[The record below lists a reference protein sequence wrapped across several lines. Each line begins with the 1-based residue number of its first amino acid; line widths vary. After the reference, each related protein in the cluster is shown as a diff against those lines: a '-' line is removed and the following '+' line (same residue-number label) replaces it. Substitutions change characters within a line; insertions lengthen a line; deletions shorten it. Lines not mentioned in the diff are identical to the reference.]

1 MSIFHKYI
9 KELRKSG
16 KRSFTIQQLIVELK
30 TAPAVARV
38 GLHRL
43 KQEGDIISPARG
55 FYVIV
60 PPEYQRQGSIPP
72 EELVVLLME
81 HLNQSYYVSLLSAA
95 QHYGA
100 THQRP
105 NSFQIVCNRRIQ
117 HPLEFGSISI
127 DAVYKQDLKSLPINQ
142 ISTPVGYLN
151 IASPELLVFDLF
163 YYSKRSGGLNHI
175 ATLLSELIAS
185 IDILRV
191 IDLAKRLN
199 EKAWVQRL
207 GYTLDHIETED
218 EDKKVIITEKLLE
231 YLSNKMKLYVPMEPG
246 IDRKGYPR
254 NKKWKIIENVKIES
268 DI

>member
-1 MSIFHKYI
+1 MALSNHLAQGGQTFLHKVRM
-9 KELRKSG
+9 LRQVLG
-16 KRSFTIQQLIVELK
+16 LAFRLGIG
-30 TAPAVARV
+30 V
-38 GLHRL
+38 G
-43 KQEGDIISPARG
+43 
-55 FYVIV
+55 
-60 PPEYQRQGSIPP
+60 
-72 EELVVLLME
+72 
-81 HLNQSYYVSLLSAA
+81 
-95 QHYGA
+95 
-100 THQRP
+100 
-105 NSFQIVCNRRIQ
+105 
-117 HPLEFGSISI
+117 
-127 DAVYKQDLKSLPINQ
+127 
-142 ISTPVGYLN
+142 
-151 IASPELLVFDLF
+151 LLVFDLY

-191 IDLAKRLN
+191 IDLAKCLN

-218 EDKKVIITEKLLE
+218 EDKRVMITEKLLE

>member
-1 MSIFHKYI
+1 MSMFHKYI
-9 KELRKSG
+9 KDLRKNG
-16 KRSFTIQQLIVELK
+16 KRSFTIQQLITELK
-30 TAPAVARV
+30 TAHAATLV

-81 HLNQSYYVSLLSAA
+81 YLNQPYYVSLLSAA

-105 NSFQIVCNRRIQ
+105 NSFQVVCNRRIQ
-117 HPLEFGSISI
+117 HPLEFGSVSI

-142 ISTPVGYLN
+142 LFTPVGYLN

-185 IDILRV
+185 IDIPRV
-191 IDLAKRLN
+191 IELAKLLD

-218 EDKKVIITEKLLE
+218 EDKKVMITEKLLE

-268 DI
+268 DV